1 MMDEVKGLSAGM
13 RFALTRQLAARCVVL
28 MAYVLAGYCVPWLW
42 GLILALVSGG
52 HYVVE
57 YHVLGPTLV
66 MCAVL
71 TAVPAVSG
79 FRSLISMGVG
89 RAVYFWTEMF
99 ANLCFSLACS
109 VVMTLGFVLTPN
121 HDADILITFRV
132 GSDLQWLACV
142 APPLSVSVQR
152 FIRGHENRRA
162 RRYSQS
168 DAAVPGAVP
177 VDRLGGD
184 SGSMRRGTAGAGQSV
199 RGNRPGGVGMHS
211 MGRASMAVE
220 QNRHRCQSDDME
232 TARGTAG
239 TLVSDVA

>member
-132 GSDLQWLACV
+132 GSDLQWLAGV
-142 APPLSVSVQR
+142 PPSDS
-152 FIRGHENRRA
+152 FGRGHENRRA
-162 RRYSQS
+162 RRSGQS

>member
-89 RAVYFWTEMF
+89 RVVYFWTEMF
-99 ANLCFSLACS
+99 ANLLSS
-109 VVMTLGFVLTPN
+109 S
-121 HDADILITFRV
+121 R
-132 GSDLQWLACV
+132 
-142 APPLSVSVQR
+142 SVS
-152 FIRGHENRRA
+152 
-162 RRYSQS
+162 
-168 DAAVPGAVP
+168 AVTC
-177 VDRLGGD
+177 
-184 SGSMRRGTAGAGQSV
+184 SGWLV
-199 RGNRPGGVGMHS
+199 CHYPIH
-211 MGRASMAVE
+211 
-220 QNRHRCQSDDME
+220 SDDCD
-232 TARGTAG
+232 
-239 TLVSDVA
+239 S

>member
-79 FRSLISMGVG
+79 LSLIHISEP
-89 RAVYFWTEMF
+89 T
-99 ANLCFSLACS
+99 
-109 VVMTLGFVLTPN
+109 
-121 HDADILITFRV
+121 
-132 GSDLQWLACV
+132 
-142 APPLSVSVQR
+142 
-152 FIRGHENRRA
+152 
-162 RRYSQS
+162 
-168 DAAVPGAVP
+168 
-177 VDRLGGD
+177 
-184 SGSMRRGTAGAGQSV
+184 
-199 RGNRPGGVGMHS
+199 
-211 MGRASMAVE
+211 
-220 QNRHRCQSDDME
+220 
-232 TARGTAG
+232 
-239 TLVSDVA
+239 

>member
-89 RAVYFWTEMF
+89 RVF
-99 ANLCFSLACS
+99 LDRDVRQSLLLPC
-109 VVMTLGFVLTPN
+109 L
-121 HDADILITFRV
+121 
-132 GSDLQWLACV
+132 
-142 APPLSVSVQR
+142 
-152 FIRGHENRRA
+152 
-162 RRYSQS
+162 
-168 DAAVPGAVP
+168 
-177 VDRLGGD
+177 LGGHD
-184 SGSMRRGTAGAGQSV
+184 VGV
-199 RGNRPGGVGMHS
+199 RADAEP
-211 MGRASMAVE
+211 
-220 QNRHRCQSDDME
+220 
-232 TARGTAG
+232 
-239 TLVSDVA
+239 

>member
-79 FRSLISMGVG
+79 FRSLYIHG
-89 RAVYFWTEMF
+89 RGPGRVF
-99 ANLCFSLACS
+99 LDRDVRQSLLLPC
-109 VVMTLGFVLTPN
+109 L
-121 HDADILITFRV
+121 
-132 GSDLQWLACV
+132 
-142 APPLSVSVQR
+142 
-152 FIRGHENRRA
+152 
-162 RRYSQS
+162 
-168 DAAVPGAVP
+168 
-177 VDRLGGD
+177 LGGHD
-184 SGSMRRGTAGAGQSV
+184 VGV
-199 RGNRPGGVGMHS
+199 RADAEP
-211 MGRASMAVE
+211 
-220 QNRHRCQSDDME
+220 
-232 TARGTAG
+232 
-239 TLVSDVA
+239 

>member
-1 MMDEVKGLSAGM
+1 MMDGARGLSAGA

-142 APPLSVSVQR
+142 PPP
-152 FIRGHENRRA
+152 IH
-162 RRYSQS
+162 
-168 DAAVPGAVP
+168 
-177 VDRLGGD
+177 
-184 SGSMRRGTAGAGQSV
+184 
-199 RGNRPGGVGMHS
+199 
-211 MGRASMAVE
+211 
-220 QNRHRCQSDDME
+220 SDDCD
-232 TARGTAG
+232 
-239 TLVSDVA
+239 S

>member
-89 RAVYFWTEMF
+89 RVVYFWTEMF

-142 APPLSVSVQR
+142 PLSDSFGRLR
-152 FIRGHENRRA
+152 FLNRDLGGSYAAMRTGVRGDTANPMLLFLA
-162 RRYSQS
+162 LFLF
-168 DAAVPGAVP
+168 
-177 VDRLGGD
+177 DRLGGD
-184 SGSMRRGTAGAGQSV
+184 SGSMRRGTAGAGQSPW
-199 RGNRPGGVGMHS
+199 RC
-211 MGRASMAVE
+211 
-220 QNRHRCQSDDME
+220 RH
-232 TARGTAG
+232 A
-239 TLVSDVA
+239 